1 MTDAQTLRSEYL
13 LVRKPHFHLRGKAL
27 FCVASEEP
35 QRQLSELESRFWDLM
50 QRPVSVNEARVAC
63 GETADAI
70 IGEFLGNQYCEMLEP
85 AFPGGRRRVLVIEP
99 HADDAVLSSGGTLW
113 LRRLECAFT
122 IATMA
127 SRSNHTRYQDAGCD
141 YFDIDEVTELRRR
154 ESALFAAML
163 GGDSVSVGM
172 TDAALRYRDANWTP
186 DFYLRHR
193 MSIRS
198 RTARIADQRERQRWA
213 NAIRQLLTDHPSAE
227 VWFPLGGPHT
237 DHMLTADACFAV
249 FASDPALVAGRVL
262 RIYPESP
269 YAARSRHHMRE
280 ALEALSKSGAVLEE
294 ELVRIDAACERKRR
308 LASVYDSQDIEEMRA
323 DTEAGELMHG
333 RAGRFELLWTL
344 TALPRR
350 IDPAGIISSAF
361 VGRKQEQEVAAWL
374 SKNKEQRQVRVL
386 LSMPTG
392 QWATDLQTLCAA
404 FPRATFEVYVAPA
417 AAAEVSDVPSDRV
430 AVRTVAS
437 GALAW
442 LLLSLRLLL
451 AMRPQP
457 TLFYAGNRRLSEA
470 RLLSRLWPRS
480 DTLVVESM
488 DPLVHVLRAHR

>member
-1 MTDAQTLRSEYL
+1 LRSDYL
-13 LVRKPHFHLRGKAL
+13 LVCRPHFHLRGNAL
-27 FCVASEEP
+27 FRVASEKP
-35 QRQLSELESRFWDLM
+35 QRQLSELESRFWNLIR
-50 QRPVSVNEARVAC
+50 RPVSVNEARVAC
-63 GETADAI
+63 GGTADAI
-70 IGEFLGNQYCEMLEP
+70 IGEFLGSQYCEMLEP
-85 AFPGGRRRVLVIEP
+85 AFAGSRRRVLVIEP
-99 HADDAVLSSGGTLW
+99 HADDAVLSCGGTLW

-141 YFDIDEVTELRRR
+141 YFAIDEVTELRQR
-154 ESALFAAML
+154 ESQLFAAML

-198 RTARIADQRERQRWA
+198 QTARIADDRERQRWA
-213 NAIRQLLTDHPSAE
+213 NAVRRLLIEHPSAE
-227 VWFPLGGPHT
+227 VWFPLGGPHA

-249 FASDPALVAGRVL
+249 FGSDPSLIAGRVL

-269 YAARSRHHMRE
+269 YTARSRHHMGD
-280 ALEALSKSGAVLEE
+280 ALEALRNSGAVMEE
-294 ELVRIDAACERKRR
+294 ELVRIDTACEQKRR

-323 DTEAGELMHG
+323 DTEAGELVRG

-344 TALPRR
+344 KALPTRV
-350 IDPAGIISSAF
+350 DPAGIVSSAF
-361 VGRKQEQEVAAWL
+361 AGRNQEEDVARWLAKNQEE
-374 SKNKEQRQVRVL
+374 KHVRVL

-392 QWATDLQTLCAA
+392 QWASDLEALCAA
-404 FPRATFEVYVAPA
+404 FPHATFEVYVAPA
-417 AAAEVSDVPSDRV
+417 AEAEVADVASDRV
-430 AVRTVAS
+430 ELLRVAS

-442 LLLSLRLLL
+442 FLLSLRFLL
-451 AMRPQP
+451 AMKSLP
-457 TLFYAGNRRLSEA
+457 TLFYAGDRRQSEA

-480 DTLVVESM
+480 DTLVVASM
-488 DPLVHVLRAHR
+488 DPLVHVLRTRR